1 MRTTG
6 SPRRWTRGLA
16 VACCVLG
23 STAALSACGGSNKD
37 GGGGSPAA
45 AGTSTQAAS
54 TKPVTLTFLAC
65 CSADQMKT
73 LIKDFQ
79 VKYPNI
85 TVKQEIVPF
94 ENLNDVVQSRLSQ
107 KDSSFD
113 VYDADQPRTAA
124 LAARGF
130 LMNLSETPYGA
141 LAKRNLFPQSV
152 VASSYQG
159 QIFSAPM
166 WSSSQVLYYN
176 KALLKKAGVT
186 PPSQDPEQ
194 RWTWE
199 QLYDAAQKTRKA
211 GSQCG
216 FMFDQPDRYYQ
227 LQPLVESAGGGSGL
241 SGADLRTPDVT
252 NAGWV
257 KAMDFYSKLYAS
269 KVSPRGV
276 PAEQSRAL
284 FATGKCAFF
293 LGVPAI
299 PDFNGPKA
307 PSYGFAPHPYFQ
319 GGKPATPSDS
329 FALGVNP
336 NTKNK
341 DAVLKFVEYATTDV
355 DGNLASVADNP
366 NPTPNVKALPQF
378 FATVEKGQP
387 QLTGLGDLVDYELQH
402 TVVHRPPSTGYIT
415 FESTIGNAFADIR
428 NGQPVQAALDKA
440 QKELGSEL
448 AR

>member
-1 MRTTG
+1 MRSSR
-6 SPRRWTRGLA
+6 SPLRRGARGRCA
-16 VACCVLG
+16 VLG
-23 STAALSACGGSNKD
+23 AIGASLVLAACGGGGDD
-37 GGGGSPAA
+37 GGGSGSGGGGTATAA
-45 AGTSTQAAS
+45 D

-73 LIKDFQ
+73 LIASFEA
-79 VKYPNI
+79 KYPNI
-85 TVKQEIVPF
+85 KVKQEVVPF

-130 LMNLSETPYGA
+130 LMNLSETPYEA
-141 LAKRNLFPQSV
+141 LAKKNLFPQSV
-152 VASSYQG
+152 AASTYQG
-159 QIFSAPM
+159 KLFSAPL

-176 KALLKKAGVT
+176 KALLRKAGVEA
-186 PPSQDPEQ
+186 PSKDPSQ

-199 QLYDAAQKTRKA
+199 QLYAAAEKA
-211 GSQCG
+211 KQAGAKCG

-227 LQPLVESAGGGSGL
+227 LQPLMESAGGGSGL
-241 SGADLRTPDVT
+241 TGDDLRTPDVT
-252 NAGWV
+252 NPGWV

-276 PAEQSRAL
+276 PPEQSRAL

-299 PDFNGPKA
+299 PDFDGAKA
-307 PSYGFAPHPYFQ
+307 PAYGFAPHPYFE

-341 DAVLKFVEYATTDV
+341 DAVLKFIEYATTDTE
-355 DGNLASVADNP
+355 GNLAAVADNP
-366 NPTPNVKALPQF
+366 NPTPNVAALPRF
-378 FATVEKGQP
+378 FEKVEDGKPNLAGI
-387 QLTGLGDLVDYELQH
+387 GDLVAAELKD
-402 TVVHRPPSTGYIT
+402 TVVHRPASTGYIT
-415 FESTIGNAFADIR
+415 FETTIGNAFADIR
-428 NGQPVQAALDKA
+428 NGQPVQAALEKA
-440 QKELGSEL
+440 QKELSSEL
-448 AR
+448 SR